1 VLGANSGSFGLK
13 ILAKGPNAVPVTLST
28 VPGSAALVYDVAIA
42 PVAASTITIT
52 PIDITTDAG
61 KAALA
66 TYVTSGTPVK
76 VYGIPQPDGSIKGY
90 ALTYF
95 H

>member
-1 VLGANSGSFGLK
+1 LS
-13 ILAKGPNAVPVTLST
+13 IPAKGPNAVPVTLST
-28 VPGSAALVYDVAIA
+28 VPGSAALVFDVAVGPA
-42 PVAASTITIT
+42 AASAITIT
-52 PIDITTDAG
+52 PVDITSAAG

-66 TYVTSGTPVK
+66 TYIASGTPVK